1 MDPEAMYWPVGSN
14 LAAKTSPEWPVS
26 SMTGDCSALVRGPY
40 YTHQCHTRSTNGQW
54 QQRVRRVTYS
64 LDEGAILGGAVGDGE
79 GGAVGRVRLRALDEL
94 AGAKG
99 VVGGSFLSRHGGGR
113 VLNCGCACEV

>member
-1 MDPEAMYWPVGSN
+1 MLTVAIG
-14 LAAKTSPEWPVS
+14 
-26 SMTGDCSALVRGPY
+26 
-40 YTHQCHTRSTNGQW
+40 NGQW

-79 GGAVGRVRLRALDEL
+79 GGAVGRVRLRTLDEL

-99 VVGGSFLSRHGGGR
+99 IVGGAFFSRHDYALVAGARVKCDVSSIR
-113 VLNCGCACEV
+113 VLLGNFGHAPRMRT

>member
-1 MDPEAMYWPVGSN
+1 MDPDAIYWPVGSN
-14 LAAKTSPEWPVS
+14 RAAKTSPEWPVN
-26 SMTGDCSALVRGPY
+26 SMTGDCSALARAPY
-40 YTHQCHTRSTNGQW
+40 YTSQNHACSSNGQW

-64 LDEGAILGGAVGDGE
+64 LNEGAILGGAVGDGE

-99 VVGGSFLSRHGGGR
+99 IVGGAFLSRHGGGLCAGLR
-113 VLNCGCACEV
+113 VRV

>member
-1 MDPEAMYWPVGSN
+1 MDPEAIYWPVGSN
-14 LAAKTSPEWPVS
+14 RAAKTSPEWPVN

-40 YTHQCHTRSTNGQW
+40 CTCQCHARSANRQW
-54 QQRVRRVTYS
+54 QQRVRRVMYS

-79 GGAVGRVRLRALDEL
+79 GGAVGRVRPRALDEL

-99 VVGGSFLSRHGGGR
+99 IVGGAFLSRHGGG
-113 VLNCGCACEV
+113 CACEV